1 MSFFRIIALTICA
14 ALVSVPAR
22 ALDPVLVYAAASTQP
37 VIDALIPVLKSRGL
51 DVTPVYGGSAT
62 LARQIELGAGADVYI
77 TANARW
83 MDYLAARD
91 LIDPATRQDIAT
103 NQLVLIAHEPLPAP
117 QMVFGPGYPLAA
129 VLGDGRLAMAA
140 PDYVPAGQ
148 YGKQALQH
156 LGAWDAVKD
165 RLAPTKDVTG
175 ALMLVAR
182 GEARLGVVY
191 LSDLGRTDQV
201 QIFQP
206 FSADSHDPI
215 VYQAAIINRPDD
227 ETKGQDDESLRAF
240 LDVLL
245 GPEGQAAFRA
255 AGFGGKP

>member
-1 MSFFRIIALTICA
+1 MSFFRLIILTLCVV
-14 ALVSVPAR
+14 LSSVPAR
-22 ALDPVLVYAAASTQP
+22 AQGPVLIYAAASTQP
-37 VIDALIPVLKSRGL
+37 VIDALIPVFKSRGL
-51 DVTPVYGGSAT
+51 DVVPVYGGSAT

-91 LIDPATRQDIAT
+91 FLAPTTRQDIAT

-117 QMVFGPGYPLAA
+117 LMVFGPGYPLAA
-129 VLGDGRLAMAA
+129 VLGDGRLAIAA
-140 PDYVPAGQ
+140 PDHVPAGQ

-191 LSDLGRTDQV
+191 LSDVGRTDAV
-201 QIFQP
+201 HLFQP
-206 FSADSHDPI
+206 FAPDSHDPI
-215 VYQAAIINRPDD
+215 VYQGALTQGKDA
-227 ETKGQDDESLRAF
+227 ESLRG
-240 LDVLL
+240 LMDVLV